1 MLVLHTASLLTQ
13 HLLGSTS
20 TSRRAL
26 PETSKKG
33 AKRVKSPK
41 SKSPAPTSPILPP
54 APETGPIVE
63 GGESHD
69 PVRLLKGHDTEVR
82 HVRYLTWL
90 LTESGNSLGLR
101 LCMEPRSSRRADFG
115 VSPLFRLLNL

>member
-1 MLVLHTASLLTQ
+1 M
-13 HLLGSTS
+13 LGSIS

-41 SKSPAPTSPILPP
+41 SKSPAPTTPFPPP
-54 APETGPIVE
+54 APETGPTVE

-82 HVRYLTWL
+82 RVQCLTWL
-90 LTESGNSLGLR
+90 LKQNPETR
-101 LCMEPRSSRRADFG
+101 
-115 VSPLFRLLNL
+115 